1 MKRLFAGKRGV
12 AAVLLALLALAVRL
26 HNAFRYPPDWGY
38 DASFNWRYIYRM
50 AHDWA
55 LPHPSAGWS
64 TADPPLFFAISAI
77 LMAAS
82 NFCLV
87 LVPLLNTVAGLGI
100 VALAVILVRDAEPE
114 RPGRSLLAAG
124 LLLFLPAHIYMS
136 AMVSEE
142 MLAAFF
148 VSVAVLALARRDP
161 AGVGTR
167 SELRRAVAVGFA
179 AGLALLTKLSG
190 AVVAVTAVGTYALDG
205 CRRAELRSTLARVAA
220 VAAIAAAVGG
230 WYFARN
236 RALYGYF
243 QPFGL
248 PAHEVMFEMPPG
260 ERGPLDYLRIP
271 LATFTDPQLL
281 HPDLLHSV
289 WGSTYATVWFDG
301 HRYFL
306 PRSSQTAR
314 RLGTVTLLLALL
326 PTAAFAVGLA
336 GALRRSSRA
345 PSNADTPLLLLSALT
360 LLGFAVYNWQNPWFA
375 VVKGTTL
382 LGLSLPFAYYASEV
396 LDRWTRRGGAIAALV
411 WTVLAALAVCAVLSS
426 TFNLAFEKTE
436 VSGLTW
442 RVPEE
447 P

>member
-1 MKRLFAGKRGV
+1 VKHLLSGRSGV
-12 AAVLLALLALAVRL
+12 AAALLALLAVAVRV
-26 HNAFRYPPDWGY
+26 HNALHYPPDWGY

-55 LPHPSAGWS
+55 LPRPGAGWS
-64 TADPPLFFAISAI
+64 TADPPLFFVTSAV

-82 NFCLV
+82 NFRLV
-87 LVPLLNTVAGLGI
+87 LVPLFNTAVGLGI
-100 VALAVILVRDAEPE
+100 VALAVILVRKSDPE
-114 RPGRSLLAAG
+114 RPTRSLLAGG
-124 LLLFLPAHIYMS
+124 LLLYLPAHIYMS

-148 VSVAVLALARRDP
+148 TSLVAFALARRDRST
-161 AGVGTR
+161 VGGR
-167 SELRRAVAVGFA
+167 SELRRAGAIGAA
-179 AGLALLTKLSG
+179 AGLATLTKLSG
-190 AVVAVTAVGTYALDG
+190 AIAVLTAVGTYALDG
-205 CRRAELRSTLARVAA
+205 WRRAELRPTLARVAA
-220 VAAIAAAVGG
+220 VVAVASVVGG

-260 ERGPLDYLRIP
+260 ERGPIDYVRIP
-271 LATFTDPQLL
+271 LATWTDPQLL
-281 HPDLLHSV
+281 QPDLLHSV
-289 WGSTYATVWFDG
+289 WGSTYVTVWFDG

-306 PRSSQTAR
+306 PRDSQAVR

-326 PTAAFAVGLA
+326 PTAAFAVGLV
-336 GALRRSSRA
+336 GGLRRSLRA
-345 PSNADTPLLLLSALT
+345 PRTPDAPLLLLAALT

-382 LGLSLPFAYYASEV
+382 LGLSLPFAYFASEA
-396 LDRWTRRGGAIAALV
+396 LDRWTRRGGAIGALV
-411 WTVLAALAVCAVLSS
+411 WTVLAALAVSVVLSC
-426 TFNLAFEKTE
+426 TFDLAFEKTE
-436 VSGLTW
+436 VSGLEW

>member
-1 MKRLFAGKRGV
+1 MKRLLSGKQGV

-26 HNAFRYPPDWGY
+26 HNAFHYPADWGY

-55 LPHPSAGWS
+55 LPRPGAGWS
-64 TADPPLFFAISAI
+64 TADPPLFFTASAI

-82 NFCLV
+82 NFTLV
-87 LVPLLNTVAGLGI
+87 LVPLFNTALGLGI

-114 RPGRSLLAAG
+114 RPRRSLLAAG

-136 AMVSEE
+136 VMVNEE
-142 MLAAFF
+142 MLGAFF
-148 VSVAVLALARRDP
+148 ASLVVLALARRDRAGVEARSELWRA
-161 AGVGTR
+161 AGVG
-167 SELRRAVAVGFA
+167 AA

-190 AVVAVTAVGTYALDG
+190 AVVIVAAAGTYALDG
-205 CRRAELRSTLARVAA
+205 WRRADWRSALARAAAVVLVAA
-220 VAAIAAAVGG
+220 VVGG

-260 ERGPLDYLRIP
+260 ERGPIDYIWIP
-271 LATFTDPQLL
+271 LATWTDPQLL
-281 HPDLLHSV
+281 DPDLLHSL

-306 PRSSQTAR
+306 PRDSQAVR
-314 RLGTVTLLLALL
+314 RLGTATLLLALL
-326 PTAAFAVGLA
+326 PTAAFAIGLA
-336 GALRRSSRA
+336 GGLRRWLRA
-345 PSNADTPLLLLSALT
+345 PRAADAPLLLLTALT
-360 LLGFAVYNWQNPWFA
+360 LLGFAVYNWQNPWYA

-411 WTVLAALAVCAVLSS
+411 WTVLAALTVTVVLSC

-436 VSGLTW
+436 VSGLQW